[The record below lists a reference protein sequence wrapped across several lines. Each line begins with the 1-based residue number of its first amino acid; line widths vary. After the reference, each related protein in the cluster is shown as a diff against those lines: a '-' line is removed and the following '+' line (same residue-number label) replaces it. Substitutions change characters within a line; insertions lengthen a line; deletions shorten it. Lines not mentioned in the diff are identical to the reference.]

1 MIKIAIFDIDGIMTD
16 GRLTIDES
24 GKQYKSIRLRDL
36 DALTEIKKLGI
47 KVAAITGENTK
58 IVDCFHES
66 YNWDYFYKGCKN
78 KISAMNEIAG
88 NENADFKD
96 ILYVGDGKYDVEP
109 IQSSGVGI
117 CPCDAYFKAREVA
130 DIILNSKSGE
140 GIVEEVFAIL
150 EKLNKSF
157 DNDNKE
163 NVDADSGINNYVTE
177 NINDHITAIKALSDD
192 KELIMKISQVCKVIS
207 EVINGGGTLYI
218 CGNGGSAADAQH
230 IVAELI
236 GRFKM
241 ERKSIPA
248 EALTTNTSILT
259 AIGNDYDYSEVFER
273 QVVAKVTDR
282 DVVLGISTSGTS
294 SNVVKALKKSSEIGA
309 STVMLTGSNII
320 DDKISDYIIDMPGKE
335 VSRIQEMHILFGHI
349 LAGFI
354 EKEYINSNP

>member
-1 MIKIAIFDIDGIMTD
+1 MIRIAIFDIDGIMTD

-58 IVDCFHES
+58 IVDCFRDS

-78 KISAMNEIAG
+78 KIAALNEIAG
-88 NENADFKD
+88 KENVDLKD

-109 IQSSGVGI
+109 IQSSGVGL
-117 CPCDAYFKAREVA
+117 CPCDAYFKAKEVA
-130 DIILNSKSGE
+130 DIILKSKSGE
-140 GIVEEVFAIL
+140 GIVEEVFVIL
-150 EKLNKSF
+150 EKMKNSF
-157 DNDNKE
+157 TDDAKK
-163 NVDADSGINNYVTE
+163 NVEADSDIDNYVLE
-177 NINDHITAIKALSDD
+177 NINDHIAVIKVLSDD

-207 EVINGGGTLYI
+207 EVINCGGTLYI

-241 ERKSIPA
+241 DRKPLSA

-259 AIGNDYDYSEVFER
+259 SISNDYDYSEVFER
-273 QVVAKVTDR
+273 QVMAKVTDR

-294 SNVVKALKKSSEIGA
+294 SNVVKALKKASEIGA
-309 STVMLTGSNII
+309 STVMLTGSNKI
-320 DDKISDYIIDMPGKE
+320 DEETADYIIGMPGKE

-354 EKEYINSNP
+354 EKEYVNSNS